1 MPFLFSAATARIIAG
16 TGAALVLAGPIAMGE
31 AAQDRYA
38 AERTAMVEE
47 IVRLARETRTET
59 GRETLSARVLSA
71 VARVPRHRLVSPA
84 DEAEAYR
91 NRPLAIGLG
100 QTISQPFIV
109 ALMTDLMDV
118 RSGDK
123 VLEIGTGSGYQA
135 AVLAELGARVFTIE
149 ILEPLGRQAAARLQ
163 ELGYGKIVTRIGD
176 GYLGWA
182 EEAPFDSIIVTAAP
196 QEVPPALAEQL
207 KVGGRLV
214 IPLGSPSG
222 TQTLYLM
229 DKQPDGTLTR
239 RSVLAVRFVPLT
251 GSRAR

>member
-1 MPFLFSAATARIIAG
+1 MS
-16 TGAALVLAGPIAMGE
+16 E
-31 AAQDRYA
+31 AAQDRYV
-38 AERTAMVEE
+38 AERAAMIDE
-47 IVRLARETRTET
+47 IMRLARETRAET
-59 GRETLSARVLSA
+59 GRDTLSSRVMSA
-71 VARVPRHRLVSPA
+71 LNRVPRHRLVSAA

-109 ALMTDLMDV
+109 ALMTDLMEV
-118 RSGDK
+118 RGGDK

-149 ILEPLGRQAAARLQ
+149 ILEPLGRQAAARLR
-163 ELGYGKIVTRIGD
+163 ELGYGNVVSRIGD
-176 GYLGWA
+176 GYGGWA

-196 QEVPPALAEQL
+196 QDVPPALVEQL

-214 IPLGSPSG
+214 IPLGSPAG

-229 DKQPDGTLTR
+229 EKRPDGTLAR
-239 RSVLAVRFVPLT
+239 RAVLAVRFVPLT
-251 GSRAR
+251 GTRAR